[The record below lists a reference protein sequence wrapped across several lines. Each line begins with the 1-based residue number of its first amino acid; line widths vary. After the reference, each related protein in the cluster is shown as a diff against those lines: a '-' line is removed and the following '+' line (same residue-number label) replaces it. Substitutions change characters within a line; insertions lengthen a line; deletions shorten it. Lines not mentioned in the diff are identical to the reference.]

1 MKNRDT
7 KELQV
12 VNMWKRFCEEGTF
25 DACVEGN
32 DHNNKAPLIGLMGGA
47 GYVLT
52 LIIFVAGHIAV
63 TQQTQLKVLLTWL
76 LVDAAFQIIR
86 YGIMRRSDSD
96 RTDFDRSE
104 ESDTSVISKIT
115 EIIPFHRDVA

>member
-1 MKNRDT
+1 MKNRNT

-25 DACVEGN
+25 DACVEGDDYN
-32 DHNNKAPLIGLMGGA
+32 SKAPLIGLMGGV

-52 LIIFVAGHIAV
+52 LIIFVAGHIVV

-76 LVDAAFQIIR
+76 LVDASFQIIR

-96 RTDFDRSE
+96 RTGFDRSE
-104 ESDTSVISKIT
+104 ESDTSVIS
-115 EIIPFHRDVA
+115 EINETIPFHRDVA